1 MKIKVDNDLILSY
14 AIIGNIENS
23 VEIDEGILPSDFF
36 DDFKP
41 KKYKYSN
48 GQIVLN
54 ETYEY
59 NEETPIT
66 PLPAHISCSDDEL
79 RKTYGNLQ
87 MSSVQTAKIVSDLS
101 KQVALL
107 TKQNVEL
114 QNQLNNKGVE

>member
-66 PLPAHISCSDDEL
+66 PLPTHVSGSDDEL

>member
-1 MKIKVDNDLILSY
+1 MKIQINSNNEIVAYVDVGDLNNGI
-14 AIIGNIENS
+14 
-23 VEIDEGILPSDFF
+23 EIDDTSAGFVE
-36 DDFKP
+36 DFKP
-41 KKYKYSN
+41 KKYKYTN
-48 GQIVLN
+48 DKIVLN

-59 NEETPIT
+59 NEETPVT
-66 PLPAHISCSDDEL
+66 PPPVHVSGSDDEL

-101 KQVALL
+101 KQVAIL

>member
-66 PLPAHISCSDDEL
+66 PLPSHISGSDDEL